1 MLYFWLTSAVH
12 IANRASMESVD
23 KSGTFSKKKKKK
35 PRNVKKR
42 PSTSSEP
49 DLTAVVP
56 PMTNRPRTNS
66 QACIS
71 YASTSSLSESEKW
84 RSKNVEVFATV
95 AVFVENC
102 PKKYEAFLPSKSV
115 KFHLTIIHRLV
126 YVSFNTPKWPSF
138 ENQIMN

>member
-1 MLYFWLTSAVH
+1 
-12 IANRASMESVD
+12 
-23 KSGTFSKKKKKK
+23 
-35 PRNVKKR
+35 
-42 PSTSSEP
+42 
-49 DLTAVVP
+49 VP

-102 PKKYEAFLPSKSV
+102 PKNMRPFLPSKSM
-115 KFHLTIIHRLV
+115 KFHLTIIHRH
-126 YVSFNTPKWPSF
+126 VSFNTTKWPSF
-138 ENQIMN
+138 ENKIINLPLKRT

>member
-23 KSGTFSKKKKKK
+23 QLALINKKKKKG
-35 PRNVKKR
+35 KKR
-42 PSTSSEP
+42 RKCPSTTSEP

-71 YASTSSLSESEKW
+71 YASTSSLSEW
-84 RSKNVEVFATV
+84 RGWMMSLRES
-95 AVFVENC
+95 C
-102 PKKYEAFLPSKSV
+102 DKKTKQRKKIIRPWFIAFCN
-115 KFHLTIIHRLV
+115 LT
-126 YVSFNTPKWPSF
+126 SFLFRKLCQHAKLHNKGNGSNNRWSTF
-138 ENQIMN
+138 